1 MLKLGEYQSLKV
13 VKKVDFGV
21 YLSDEEKSGEV
32 LLPIKQVPKEIE
44 IGDDLP
50 IFLYKDS
57 EDRLISTVRHPKLTL
72 GEVARLKVVGT
83 SRIGA
88 FLDWGLE
95 KDLLLPFREMTY
107 KVKADEEIIV
117 ALYIDKSQRLCAT
130 MKVYPYLS
138 TQSPY
143 QKDDIVS
150 GHVYQISQDF
160 GVFVAVDDLYSA
172 RIPAREVTSKYQLGD
187 LVMGQVAE
195 VREDGK
201 LELRVKKKAYLA
213 MEEDAA
219 FILNELKKAGG
230 QFPFGEK
237 ESPEFIK
244 ERFQMTK
251 SAFKRGIGRLLKED
265 KIYFNHQGIALKKD
279 I

>member
-1 MLKLGEYQSLKV
+1 MLKLGEYQNLEV

-21 YLSDEEKSGEV
+21 YLSDEERSGEV
-32 LLPIKQVPKEIE
+32 LLPIRQVPKDTE
-44 IGDDLP
+44 IGDTIP

-72 GEVARLKVVGT
+72 GEVARLRVVGI
-83 SRIGA
+83 SKIGA

-95 KDLLLPFREMTY
+95 KDLLLPFREMSY
-107 KVKADEEIIV
+107 KVKADEEILV
-117 ALYIDKSQRLCAT
+117 ALYIDKSERLCAT
-130 MKVYPYLS
+130 MKVYTYLS
-138 TQSPY
+138 TTSPY

-150 GHVYQISQDF
+150 GHVYQVSNDF
-160 GVFVAVDDLYSA
+160 GVFVAIDDLYSA
-172 RIPAREVTSKYQLGD
+172 RIPSREVTDKYQLGD
-187 LVMGQVAE
+187 NVMAQVAE

-219 FILNELKKAGG
+219 VILAQLIKEGG

-244 ERFQMTK
+244 EKFKMTK
-251 SAFKRGIGRLLKED
+251 SAFKRGVGRLLKEE
-265 KIYFNHQGIALKKD
+265 KIYFNDKGIALKKD
-279 I
+279 K